1 MSLHM
6 QGSGRDCWESSPRM
20 DRRDHYSHEQPAPSM
35 FRFSCLVLASYFPLC
50 LSLFRYATSFSETS
64 FFFFP
69 LPGTTERAAECSFD
83 RRDHRSVD
91 EGMIY
96 HSEAQAILQDAEFGR
111 VDPTGW
117 YPHYKQCVQYFL
129 ECSQHTPAV
138 QSIAAFVNIRL
149 PCQRPSEASTA
160 NPIPTPDPFVSLRP
174 YVRRL
179 IITAQ
184 DSPGTMRA
192 FFGDDWQAGV
202 GCIYKQERTNYLFT
216 AKSSGWASTKAA
228 YDILP
233 DEQTPFLR
241 PLREPSEDEIRAA
254 EARWSEW
261 LAMEDWMVGS
271 RSPW

>member
-1 MSLHM
+1 MED
-6 QGSGRDCWESSPRM
+6 G
-20 DRRDHYSHEQPAPSM
+20 
-35 FRFSCLVLASYFPLC
+35 LVASDVPLVHD
-50 LSLFRYATSFSETS
+50 S
-64 FFFFP
+64 
-69 LPGTTERAAECSFD
+69 
-83 RRDHRSVD
+83 
-91 EGMIY
+91 
-96 HSEAQAILQDAEFGR
+96 EFGR

-117 YPHYKQCVQYFL
+117 YPHYKHCVQYFL
-129 ECSQHTPAV
+129 QCSQHTPAV
-138 QSIAAFVNIRL
+138 QSVAAFTNIRL
-149 PCQRPSEASTA
+149 PCQRPEEASL
-160 NPIPTPDPFVSLRP
+160 DPQAASSFISLRP

-184 DSPGTMRA
+184 DSSIAMRA
-192 FFGDDWQAGV
+192 FFGDDWEAGV
-202 GCIYKQERTNYLFT
+202 GCIYKQERINYLFT

-261 LAMEDWMVGS
+261 LAMEDWMVGA

>member
-1 MSLHM
+1 MSLHL
-6 QGSGRDCWESSPRM
+6 QGSGRECWESSSRM
-20 DRRDHYSHEQPAPSM
+20 DLRDHYSREHPAHRS
-35 FRFSCLVLASYFPLC
+35 A
-50 LSLFRYATSFSETS
+50 
-64 FFFFP
+64 
-69 LPGTTERAAECSFD
+69 ERDAERSFD
-83 RRDHRSVD
+83 SRGHRPVD

-96 HSEAQAILQDAEFGR
+96 HPEAQALLHDPEFGR

-117 YPHYKQCVQYFL
+117 YPHYKHCVQYFL

-138 QSIAAFVNIRL
+138 QSVAAFVNIRL
-149 PCQRPSEASTA
+149 PCQRAPESAAPGPGQSLES
-160 NPIPTPDPFVSLRP
+160 FVSLRP

-184 DSPGTMRA
+184 DSPVTMRT
-192 FFGDDWQAGV
+192 FFGESWEAGV
-202 GCIYKQERTNYLFT
+202 GCIYKQERANYLFT

-254 EARWSEW
+254 EGRWSEW
-261 LAMEDWMVGS
+261 LAMEDWMVGA

>member
-1 MSLHM
+1 M
-6 QGSGRDCWESSPRM
+6 
-20 DRRDHYSHEQPAPSM
+20 
-35 FRFSCLVLASYFPLC
+35 
-50 LSLFRYATSFSETS
+50 T
-64 FFFFP
+64 
-69 LPGTTERAAECSFD
+69 
-83 RRDHRSVD
+83 
-91 EGMIY
+91 Y
-96 HSEAQAILQDAEFGR
+96 HPEAQAILHDAEFGR

-117 YPHYKQCVQYFL
+117 YPHYKHCVQYFVD
-129 ECSQHTPAV
+129 CSQHTAIV

-149 PCQRPSEASTA
+149 PYQRPQEPGTHSNSSQPPEFF
-160 NPIPTPDPFVSLRP
+160 ISLRP

-184 DSPGTMRA
+184 DSPMTMCA
-192 FFGDDWQAGV
+192 FFGDNWEAGV

-233 DEQTPFLR
+233 DEHTPFLR
-241 PLREPSEDEIRAA
+241 PLRDPSEDEIRTV

-261 LAMEDWMVGS
+261 LAMEDWMVGA

>member
-1 MSLHM
+1 
-6 QGSGRDCWESSPRM
+6 
-20 DRRDHYSHEQPAPSM
+20 
-35 FRFSCLVLASYFPLC
+35 
-50 LSLFRYATSFSETS
+50 
-64 FFFFP
+64 
-69 LPGTTERAAECSFD
+69 
-83 RRDHRSVD
+83 
-91 EGMIY
+91 MIY
-96 HSEAQAILQDAEFGR
+96 PEARSILQDGEFGR

-117 YPHYKQCVQYFL
+117 YAHYKTCLQYFM
-129 ECSQHTPAV
+129 ETSQFNPTV

-149 PCQRPSEASTA
+149 PIQH
-160 NPIPTPDPFVSLRP
+160 PIDPTSPQPAAGFISLRI

-184 DSPGTMRA
+184 DTPVNMLA
-192 FFGDDWQAGV
+192 FFGPDWEAGV

-216 AKSSGWASTKAA
+216 AKSSGWAKTKAS

-241 PLREPSEDEIRAA
+241 PLRDPSEDEIRAA

-261 LAMEDWMVGS
+261 LAMEDWMVGA

>member
-1 MSLHM
+1 MSTDHVSEYAGFRKRVLAKLSTYGLM
-6 QGSGRDCWESSPRM
+6 RSLFSRFRSQYVWSFLTPSPTSPNYSESSPGSVDRETERT
-20 DRRDHYSHEQPAPSM
+20 DRRE
-35 FRFSCLVLASYFPLC
+35 
-50 LSLFRYATSFSETS
+50 
-64 FFFFP
+64 
-69 LPGTTERAAECSFD
+69 
-83 RRDHRSVD
+83 HRSMEDGVIAPD
-91 EGMIY
+91 VPLVHE
-96 HSEAQAILQDAEFGR
+96 SEFGR

-129 ECSQHTPAV
+129 QCSQHTPAV
-138 QSIAAFVNIRL
+138 QSIAAFINIRL
-149 PCQRPSEASTA
+149 PDQRPDEASS
-160 NPIPTPDPFVSLRP
+160 DPRAASSFISLRP

-184 DSPGTMRA
+184 DSPIAMRA
-192 FFGDDWQAGV
+192 FFGDDWEAGV
-202 GCIYKQERTNYLFT
+202 GCIYKQERINYLFT

-241 PLREPSEDEIRAA
+241 PLREPCEEEIRAA

-261 LAMEDWMVGS
+261 LAMEDWMVGA